1 MAYKQLLYINGYE
14 VPNIISYEDLLSEQ
28 DGENSGRTPNLNMNR
43 DILGRIA
50 NISVKLGPTEGSVIR
65 KILAIL
71 KKNDITVKFLN
82 SEINDYSIISCYC
95 IDPKK
100 EKLATMGDYYKSLDF
115 TLVSNG
121 RVD

>member
-1 MAYKQLLYINGYE
+1 MAYKQLLYIDGYE
-14 VPNIISYEDLLSEQ
+14 VPNITSYDDLLSEQ

-50 NISVKLGPTEGSVIR
+50 SISVKLGPTEGSVVR
-65 KILAIL
+65 KILGIL
-71 KKNDITVKFLN
+71 KKSDITVKFLN
-82 SEINDYSIISCYC
+82 SETNNYSTISCYC

-115 TLVSNG
+115 TLVSN
-121 RVD
+121 RRFD

>member
-121 RVD
+121 RFD